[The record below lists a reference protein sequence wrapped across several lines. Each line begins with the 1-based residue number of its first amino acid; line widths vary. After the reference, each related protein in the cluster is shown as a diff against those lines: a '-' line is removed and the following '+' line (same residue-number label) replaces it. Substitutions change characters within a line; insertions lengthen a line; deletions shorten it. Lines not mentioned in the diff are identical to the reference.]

1 LEKKLNRSI
10 GILLV
15 ALVAFMSFIGAAVA
29 NDEAEDPEGAI
40 TTPMIV
46 VNEEEGTIT
55 IALPKDGTL
64 PECGD
69 DAGDPGDPGDPGE
82 PGEPGE
88 PVDDAGAEEADGEDE
103 PESYGP
109 GDCIEF
115 IMDHPS
121 GKTHHGAVVSTVAKS
136 LHPSMLDGMKKGEIM
151 RWVAKGGSDDPTVEP
166 AEKPE
171 KAEKAEKAEKSD
183 KQDKSDKPGKDNNPG
198 KKDKAVKDGDHP
210 GKGKGPNR

>member
-1 LEKKLNRSI
+1 
-10 GILLV
+10 
-15 ALVAFMSFIGAAVA
+15 MSFVGAAVA
-29 NDEAEDPEGAI
+29 NDEVEDPEGTI
-40 TTPMIV
+40 TTPLIL

-55 IALPKDGTL
+55 IALPMDGMA

-69 DAGDPGDPGDPGE
+69 EGGDEGGDDG
-82 PGEPGE
+82 GEPGE
-88 PVDDAGAEEADGEDE
+88 PVDDEGAEEAEGEDE

-115 IMDHPS
+115 ILDHPS

-166 AEKPE
+166 TEETEKPAKRDKPEKPE
-171 KAEKAEKAEKSD
+171 
-183 KQDKSDKPGKDNNPG
+183 KQDKSDKPGKDDNPG
-198 KKDKAVKDGDHP
+198 KKDKPVKDDDHP
-210 GKGKGPNR
+210 SNGRGPNR